1 MNAKAII
8 ILGVLAGLGPFA
20 VEFYLTA
27 QNHLVEQFHTSPNLV
42 SLNVGVFFIGMAVG
56 QFLGGPLS
64 DVNGRR
70 PLALTSLFLFTAA
83 SVMAC
88 FATTIYTF
96 LFLRGIQAL
105 GAGIVAVLAYAIVS
119 DQCNETSTAK
129 FISLVTFVAIFI
141 RVLSPIAGS
150 HVTAGYGWQAPLL
163 IMALI
168 GLLTFIYFFYY
179 QPETYPAELRSKF
192 CFDSVFR
199 DYSKLLV
206 EVRSRTFIG
215 FEVLSSISLFA
226 YVSTA
231 PLIFMN
237 TYDLDVIDMGYAY
250 TGTTLILMI
259 SAYAN
264 IYIVAKMG
272 VSKILKITISSTF
285 YISVILIVMLIF
297 HQPSLQVF
305 VFLICIY
312 MVPMMMTRLNAT
324 AAAMK
329 CFPSIAGTTAS
340 LISVIGFAFG
350 GLVSLLSS
358 YLYDQFEFG
367 LIFILFATAFL
378 NLLLYLGYRS
388 ELYSF

>member
-1 MNAKAII
+1 MNVTAII
-8 ILGVLAGLGPFA
+8 MLGVLAGLGPFA

-27 QNHLVEQFHTSPNLV
+27 QNHLVEQFHTSPYLV

-56 QFLGGPLS
+56 QLFGGPLS

-70 PLALTSLFLFTAA
+70 PLVLISLFLFTAA
-83 SVMAC
+83 SVIAC
-88 FATTIYTF
+88 FATTISTF
-96 LFLRGIQAL
+96 LFLRGLQAL

-119 DQCNETSTAK
+119 DQCDETDTAK
-129 FISLVTFVAIFI
+129 LISLVTFVAIFI
-141 RVLSPIAGS
+141 RFLSPIAGS
-150 HVTAGYGWQAPLL
+150 HVTSGYGWQAPLL
-163 IMALI
+163 VMALI
-168 GLLTFIYFFYY
+168 GLLAFVYLFFY

-215 FEVLSSISLFA
+215 FEVLTSISLFA

-237 TYDLDVIDMGYAY
+237 TYDLDAIDLGYVYA
-250 TGTTLILMI
+250 GTTSILMI
-259 SAYAN
+259 SAYTN

-272 VSKILKITISSTF
+272 IAKILKITIPSMF
-285 YISVILIVMLIF
+285 CISCIFIVILIF
-297 HQPSLQVF
+297 DQPGLPLF

-324 AAAMK
+324 AAAIK
-329 CFPSIAGTTAS
+329 CFPKIAGTTAA

-358 YLYDQFEFG
+358 YLYGQFEFG
-367 LIFILFATAFL
+367 LIFILFVTASL
-378 NLLLYLGYRS
+378 NLLLYLRYRTD
-388 ELYSF
+388 LYSF

>member
-1 MNAKAII
+1 MNVTAII
-8 ILGVLAGLGPFA
+8 MLGVLAGLGPFA

-27 QNHLVEQFHTSPNLV
+27 QNHLVEQFHTSPYLV

-56 QFLGGPLS
+56 QLFGGPLS

-70 PLALTSLFLFTAA
+70 PLVLISLFLFTAA
-83 SVMAC
+83 SVIAC
-88 FATTIYTF
+88 FATTISTF
-96 LFLRGIQAL
+96 LFLRGLQAL

-119 DQCNETSTAK
+119 DQCDETDTAK
-129 FISLVTFVAIFI
+129 LISLVTFVAIFI
-141 RVLSPIAGS
+141 RFLSPIAGS
-150 HVTAGYGWQAPLL
+150 HVTSDYGWQAPLL
-163 IMALI
+163 VMALI
-168 GLLTFIYFFYY
+168 GLLAFIYLFFY

-215 FEVLSSISLFA
+215 FEVLTSISLFA

-237 TYDLDVIDMGYAY
+237 TYDLDAIDLGYVYA
-250 TGTTLILMI
+250 GTTSILMI

-272 VSKILKITISSTF
+272 IAKILKITIPSMF
-285 YISVILIVMLIF
+285 CISCIFIVILIF
-297 HQPSLQVF
+297 DQPGLPLF

-324 AAAMK
+324 AAAIK
-329 CFPSIAGTTAS
+329 CFPKIAGTTAA

-367 LIFILFATAFL
+367 LIFILFVTASL
-378 NLLLYLGYRS
+378 NLLLYLRYRTD
-388 ELYSF
+388 LYSF